1 MYCVKL
7 QKKTEDVYIGL
18 YCLSQTKWLR
28 IDILDPNLPYISTNG
43 GRAERAGDRNASAW
57 AGGAHMSVMMSTT
70 STLYLFQVTCH
81 ELCTHGEG
89 SSFLRSSAAETP
101 PSFNSEMRRRRPIQR
116 RQSPL
121 TSEAL
126 KGYACPLPL
135 LASPLKPLPT
145 IRLLLFTNQLDR
157 QLGVSQFNVKVR
169 FQHGTAHRTDCLLQ
183 VSFMARPTLVFKLFE
198 LVVSD
203 ADLQG
208 TCFFLF
214 SSSARRVTPKRRPQE
229 RREKGGQPL
238 PGTAEHKER
247 DYGKTGERVPGWL
260 FSSAFNLYT
269 FMCSQVLFL

>member
-28 IDILDPNLPYISTNG
+28 IDILDPNLPYISTTG

-145 IRLLLFTNQLDR
+145 IRLPLFTNQLDR

-169 FQHGTAHRTDCLLQ
+169 FQHETAHRTDCLLQ

-214 SSSARRVTPKRRPQE
+214 SQAPDESLQKGGLRKGGRKGDSPCQGQRSTK
-229 RREKGGQPL
+229 EKGL
-238 PGTAEHKER
+238 WK
-247 DYGKTGERVPGWL
+247 DW
-260 FSSAFNLYT
+260 
-269 FMCSQVLFL
+269 